1 MVSCHYRVL
10 LLYFLLL
17 FPLSLAAVF
26 LKQKEAN
33 SLLQRQRR
41 ANTFLE
47 ELKSGS
53 LERECIEELCSFE
66 EAKEIFQD
74 HTRTMQFWHIYT
86 DSNQCDPNP
95 CQNGGTC
102 FDEAQDYVCF
112 CPKNYEGKNCEKGF
126 EDLLK
131 CIYDN
136 GGCEHYC
143 TELNSTGKRTCFC
156 AEGYK
161 LASDEVS
168 CIPHVN
174 YPCGKIPVLAKR
186 NKTEEGRIVGGKECP
201 PGVCPWQALILQNLK
216 EQCGGS
222 LLAPNWVVTAAHCVE
237 KANVKQLMIKLG
249 GHRINKKDESEQE
262 RGVTKIIIHEKYSSA
277 TVEHDIALLQLEKP
291 VNFTDYVLPICLPE
305 RQFSERELSSIRYS
319 TVSGWGRLIERG
331 ATAAILMRVDL
342 PRVKTK
348 QCMEETNLNITENMF
363 CAGDL
368 SGTKDSCKGDSGG
381 PHATKYKNTWF
392 LTGIVSWGKGCA
404 TRGIYGVYTRV
415 SRYIEWLKNHMAS

>member
-1 MVSCHYRVL
+1 MTRVL
-10 LLYFLLL
+10 I
-17 FPLSLAAVF
+17 
-26 LKQKEAN
+26 
-33 SLLQRQRR
+33 
-41 ANTFLE
+41 TF
-47 ELKSGS
+47 
-53 LERECIEELCSFE
+53 
-66 EAKEIFQD
+66 A
-74 HTRTMQFWHIYT
+74 
-86 DSNQCDPNP
+86 
-95 CQNGGTC
+95 
-102 FDEAQDYVCF
+102 
-112 CPKNYEGKNCEKGF
+112 
-126 EDLLK
+126 
-131 CIYDN
+131 
-136 GGCEHYC
+136 
-143 TELNSTGKRTCFC
+143 
-156 AEGYK
+156 
-161 LASDEVS
+161 
-168 CIPHVN
+168 
-174 YPCGKIPVLAKR
+174 
-186 NKTEEGRIVGGKECP
+186 
-201 PGVCPWQALILQNLK
+201 
-216 EQCGGS
+216 
-222 LLAPNWVVTAAHCVE
+222 
-237 KANVKQLMIKLG
+237 G